1 MFVILTRT
9 VQFALKNFY
18 RNLGLSLT
26 TVFILVLTIVSVNT
40 VFSVSALAQTAL
52 KVVES
57 RVDISLLFKIDA
69 TEDKILAFKK
79 TLEGVREVAGVDY
92 LTRDQVLEQFKE
104 KHKNNPDI
112 IASLNELKENPLG
125 ASLVVRAETT
135 KDYDKVL
142 SVIENSEYNTIIEKK
157 TFDDHAAVIKRLGF
171 LTSRTQQTAVAVSI
185 ILTVIAFLII
195 FNTIR
200 VNVYTHRE
208 EVRVMKL
215 VGAGNWF
222 VRGPFWI
229 ETILYSFSAV
239 VLTVIIWYI
248 GLRFIDPYIAQFF
261 SGTGF
266 SLTGYFNAN
275 FLQIFGG
282 EFLAVAVLNV
292 IATSLALYKYLRV

>member
-9 VQFALKNFY
+9 FQFALKNFY

-26 TVFILVLTIVSVNT
+26 TIFILMLTIVSVNT

-57 RVDISLLFKIDA
+57 RVDISLLFKVDA
-69 TEDKILAFKK
+69 QEDKIMALKK
-79 TLEGVREVAGVDY
+79 TLEGKREVAGVDY

-112 IASLNELKENPLG
+112 IASLGELKENPLG
-125 ASLVVRAETT
+125 ASLVVRAKTT
-135 KDYDKVL
+135 KDYEKIFSSIDG
-142 SVIENSEYNTIIEKK
+142 SEFNIMIEKK
-157 TFDDHAAVIKRLGF
+157 TFDDHAAIIKRIGF
-171 LTSRTQQTAVAVSI
+171 LTSRTKQTAVAVSV

-229 ETILYSFSAV
+229 ETILYSLSAV

-266 SLTGYFNAN
+266 SLTSYFNAN
-275 FLQIFGG
+275 FWRVFGG
-282 EFLAVAVLNV
+282 EFLAVAFLNV
-292 IATSLALYKYLRV
+292 VATSLALYKYLRV